1 VVWRT
6 KKKKTCKQ
14 SFFRMPGITSASGL
28 LSLLDEH
35 EDDKLKV
42 YALEKLNTVVD
53 QFWAEIADNIQQ
65 M

>member
-1 VVWRT
+1 
-6 KKKKTCKQ
+6 
-14 SFFRMPGITSASGL
+14 MPGITSASGL

>member
-1 VVWRT
+1 MNLSPFLT
-6 KKKKTCKQ
+6 DG
-14 SFFRMPGITSASGL
+14 MAGITSASGL

-35 EDDKLKV
+35 EENKLKV
-42 YALEKLNTVVD
+42 YALQKLNGVVD